1 MEYSNLKVYAEK
13 MQQVADECVNRV
25 LKGQEDGVYVIR
37 IANLKRDFDMESLD
51 ENLLVEMLSEREEID
66 IKDCYDGNITVAVF
80 PEYVPKAEQTN
91 LKVLSPQEINTM
103 LAKHY
108 LWLYDEYGGVQADFS
123 NCYIDNFN
131 FDRRDMC
138 SVVMNGAK
146 FVSCSFWETSMCSA
160 ECVGTKFNSCNMMDI
175 TAEECNFYGAEFR
188 YNRMDRGVYTHSNF
202 HKTKF
207 VQNDMSCVSLVNACV
222 AEVDWIDNDTHSTV
236 MSNTSESFEDWDAP
250 NDIPG
255 LQM

>member
-1 MEYSNLKVYAEK
+1 MEYSCLKEYAEK
-13 MQQVADECVNRV
+13 LQQITDECVNRA

-37 IANLKRDFDMESLD
+37 IANLKRDFGMESLD
-51 ENLLVEMLSEREEID
+51 ENLLLGMLSERLEID
-66 IKDCYDGNITVAVF
+66 VKDCYEGNITVAVF
-80 PEYVPKAEQTN
+80 PEYVPQAEPTD
-91 LKVLSPQEINTM
+91 LKVKSPQEINTM

-123 NCYIDNFN
+123 NHYIEDFN

-146 FVSCSFWETSMCSA
+146 FVNCSFWETSMCSA

-207 VQNDMSCVSLVNACV
+207 VQNDMSSVSLVNACV
-222 AEVDWIDNDTHSTV
+222 AEVDWVDNDTHSTV
-236 MSNTSESFEDWDAP
+236 MSNTSESFEDWEGQGDV
-250 NDIPG
+250 PG